1 MNITRIYLVENCFG
15 DPNKVYIGKTKTSRK
30 SAHKCKF
37 GDKITYSYID
47 EISSLNKKDWEPLE
61 TFWIQQFKVW
71 GFEVLN
77 KNEGGGGVEIHS
89 EETKLKLS
97 KILTGKTRSEETK
110 NKLRHSL
117 KGLKHVSDKMK
128 GLKRSNE
135 TKLKMSLAK
144 IGTKLPQST
153 KQKMSNVRLGKKQ
166 PNISKA
172 RTGLKQP
179 ESFFEKKNKPISQ
192 YHKDGTLIQNFKSIT
207 EAAQYLGFSKDPG
220 GISCVLNGRQK
231 TAYGFIWK
239 YKI

>member
-37 GDKITYSYID
+37 GDKIIYNYID
-47 EISSLNKKDWEPLE
+47 EISSVDRKDWEPLE

-97 KILTGKTRSEETK
+97 KVLTGKTRSEETK
-110 NKLRHSL
+110 SKLRHSL
-117 KGLKHVSDKMK
+117 KGLKHSSDKMK
-128 GLKRSNE
+128 GLKRSDE
-135 TKLKMSLAK
+135 TKLKMSLSK
-144 IGTKLPQST
+144 IGTKLSQST
-153 KQKMSNVRLGKKQ
+153 KQKMSDVRLGKKQ

-172 RTGLKQP
+172 KIGSKQP
-179 ESFFEKKNKPISQ
+179 KSFFEKKTNTSM
-192 YHKDGTLIQNFKSIT
+192 TN
-207 EAAQYLGFSKDPG
+207 AQL
-220 GISCVLNGRQK
+220 
-231 TAYGFIWK
+231 
-239 YKI
+239 